1 MRRETVTTGLREE
14 LQRLASAKADHR
26 SREAEE
32 AREAL
37 FRLENGVYGIC
48 TDCDTTIPEKRLD
61 AKPEAIRC
69 IGCQSAREL
78 ERVA

>member
-37 FRLENGVYGIC
+37 VRLENGEYGIC
-48 TDCDTTIPEKRLD
+48 TDCGRTIPEKRLN

-69 IGCQSAREL
+69 VGCQSAREL